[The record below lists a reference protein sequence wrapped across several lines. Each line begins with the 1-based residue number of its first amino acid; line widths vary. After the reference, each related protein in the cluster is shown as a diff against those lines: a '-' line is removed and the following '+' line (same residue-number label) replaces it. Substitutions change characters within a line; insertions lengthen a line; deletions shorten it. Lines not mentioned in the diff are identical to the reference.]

1 MITKNFSWL
10 AIGTL
15 AAVCLVS
22 FQTAQPVQATTS
34 ITFLDAAGNPAVLDP
49 AAPTYANAADYSN
62 SGLDIG
68 NDGFIFFNWNQS
80 APTSGVYPNADVVS
94 QNVNNEL
101 PAWLSLDF
109 DPTSATYSFGDDA
122 GEEAFA
128 KGGESSWATLT
139 TPEGFGG
146 SGTGLSGALVDPRA
160 TDNSNNTI
168 SDMPILAGAPS
179 SFLLHVITDNT
190 NLEHDPLNRIR
201 AREDVSGE
209 DSRASN
215 LSFDGSPDVY
225 TFRYDGVVAGDSVKI
240 QLNSGVAGEAPSI
253 AGFMIDVVVPEP
265 TSAALLVLG
274 SLGLISRRRRR

>member
-1 MITKNFSWL
+1 MNIRKLEVL
-10 AIGTL
+10 ALTML
-15 AAVCLVS
+15 
-22 FQTAQPVQATTS
+22 ATTCLLGGHFAQAATTIQYLDGVTGLTAPGFDGTPTAPTHSGATDYS
-34 ITFLDAAGNPAVLDP
+34 IT
-49 AAPTYANAADYSN
+49 
-62 SGLDIG
+62 GLDIG
-68 NDGFIFFNWNQS
+68 NDGFVFFNWDAAS
-80 APTSGVYPNADVVS
+80 PTQGVYNFPDTIS
-94 QNVNNEL
+94 QNLNDQL
-101 PAWLSLDF
+101 PSWLSF
-109 DPTSATYSFGDDA
+109 DYDPSSVDYSFGDDV

-139 TPEGFGG
+139 LPDGD
-146 SGTGLSGALVDPRA
+146 TGLSGALVDPRA
-160 TDNSNNTI
+160 TNNSNNTI
-168 SDMPILAGAPS
+168 SDLPILAGAPS